1 EAVVKAQEFDKAA
14 EMRDR
19 EEKLRLEKARLET
32 EWQERRAQSD
42 KVLKVTEEDIA
53 HIVSSWTK
61 IPVSR
66 LAQAETEKLLNM
78 KESLHKRVVGQ
89 EESIEVVTRAIRR
102 SRAGLKNP
110 SRPIGC
116 FLFLGPTGVGK
127 TEVARSVAE
136 FLFDDQESMIRI
148 DMSEYMEK
156 YAVSRLVG
164 APPGY
169 VGDEEGGR
177 LTEAVR

>member
-1 EAVVKAQEFDKAA
+1 
-14 EMRDR
+14 M
-19 EEKLRLEKARLET
+19 ET
-32 EWQERRAQSD
+32 EWKEQRAQSD
-42 KVLKVTEEDIA
+42 KIVKVTDEDVA
-53 HIVSSWTK
+53 YIVSSWTK

-78 KESLHKRVVGQ
+78 GNSLHKRVVGQ
-89 EESIEVVTRAIRR
+89 EEAINVIVRAIRR

-110 SRPIGC
+110 SRPIGS
-116 FLFLGPTGVGK
+116 FMFLGPTGVGK

-136 FLFDDQESMIRI
+136 FLFDDADSMIRI

-156 YAVSRLVG
+156 YAVSRMVG

-169 VGDEEGGR
+169 V
-177 LTEAVR
+177 